1 MNQLDAN
8 LRTRE
13 ALNEMAQRMSISPQE
28 SLVVPIYEH
37 GVHAVADMEFNR
49 FVCISNDPAT
59 VNKLKDA
66 HPNFESMY
74 HVDRLSYAKNS
85 FKMTSENCWRW
96 YFDLVKSKVVYGA
109 HGPLHAEKVALYTLM
124 QEKAAALDR
133 VYMILRTYRLYVAK
147 NMPVQD
153 YIYTEKVRQATEG
166 KGIFLETYAKVTG
179 LTITEACDEI
189 LFRHSLDTAK
199 LNDSER
205 LRLVYQNLIM
215 KEQNIGNI
223 AKHLH
228 AFEREAR
235 LNDNI

>member
-1 MNQLDAN
+1 MNKFDAN

-13 ALNEMAQRMSISPQE
+13 ALNEMTQRMTISPRE

-49 FVCISNDPAT
+49 FVCLSNDPAT

-85 FKMTSENCWRW
+85 FKITSENCWRW
-96 YFDLVKSKVVYGA
+96 YFDLTTNKVTYGA
-109 HGPLHAEKVALYTLM
+109 HAPLHADRVILYTLM

-153 YIYTEKVRQATEG
+153 YIYTEKVKQAIEG
-166 KGIFLETYAKVTG
+166 KGVFLETYAEVAG
-179 LTITEACDEI
+179 IPVDEAADEI
-189 LFRHSLDTAK
+189 LFRHNLDIAK